1 MSYKIVHEFG
11 EIFFG
16 GEPDDSKWDLIEKPI
31 AKVEYKLGVKTLILE
46 GFEAYNHVVERF
58 QIMGQKPGQN
68 GICGLILMVKM
79 ANQVHKVMFNFRTS
93 KVTQELVEFG
103 KEYRGKPHSG
113 WKKGIIGKKPTVKI
127 I

>member
-16 GEPDDSKWDLIEKPI
+16 GEPDDSKWDIIEKPI

-46 GFEAYNHVVERF
+46 NFEAYNHVVERF

-68 GICGLILMVKM
+68 GICGLILMAKKGS
-79 ANQVHKVMFNFRTS
+79 KVLRVFYNFR
-93 KVTQELVEFG
+93 KGAVTQDTCEIG

-113 WKKGIIGKKPTVKI
+113 WKKGILNKKPIVKI
-127 I
+127 V

>member
-1 MSYKIVHEFG
+1 MYKVTYEFG

-16 GEPDDSKWDLIEKPI
+16 GEPDDSKWLEIEKPI
-31 AKVEYKLGVKTLILE
+31 AKIEYKLGVKTLILE
-46 GFEAYNHVVERF
+46 NFEAYNHVVERF

-113 WKKGIIGKKPTVKI
+113 WKKGIIGKKPTVTIK
-127 I
+127 

>member
-1 MSYKIVHEFG
+1 MSYKIVYEDKTTFK
-11 EIFFG
+11 G
-16 GEPDDSKWDLIEKPI
+16 GNPDNSKWTEINKPI
-31 AKVEYKLGVKTLILE
+31 IKWEYKLGKQTIIFE
-46 GFEAYNHVVERF
+46 GYEAYNHVVERF

-68 GICGLILMVKM
+68 GICGIILMVKM